1 MSGTESLDENGEP
14 QKVKIGA
21 RIRHARLSKGLVLK
35 QVAQSAT
42 KAGKRARGVTLE
54 HLIPLLPHPLLQ
66 ATIHNIEP
74 GGGSQGLLVHSGEEM
89 GYVLQGSLQLTA
101 GNTVHTVE
109 EGDSFFFLSEVPH
122 GYVNQG
128 KIIARVLW
136 VNTPP
141 TF

>member
-1 MSGTESLDENGEP
+1 MLFRSFIFRANNRPLISTN
-14 QKVKIGA
+14 
-21 RIRHARLSKGLVLK
+21 
-35 QVAQSAT
+35 
-42 KAGKRARGVTLE
+42 AGKRARGVTLE
-54 HLIPLLPHPLLQ
+54 HLIPLLPNPLLQ

-74 GGGSQGLLVHSGEEM
+74 GGGSQGMLVHSGEEM

-101 GNTVHTVE
+101 GSTVHTVE

-128 KIIARVLW
+128 KITARVLW